1 MDWRKSIES
10 LPRVIIQPL
19 GRVALVA
26 LDCLVIILCVV
37 RLFLWGRAARF
48 VDEVL
53 EGAFMD

>member
-1 MDWRKSIES
+1 M
-10 LPRVIIQPL
+10 
-19 GRVALVA
+19 A
-26 LDCLVIILCVV
+26 LDCLVIILFVV

>member
-1 MDWRKSIES
+1 MDWRKDIES
-10 LPRVIIQPL
+10 LPPVIIQPL
-19 GRVALVA
+19 ARVALVA

-37 RLFLWGRAARF
+37 RLFLWDRAARF